1 MSETEFTVI
10 ICTRNR
16 IDVLRDTVELVLRRL
31 SMFPNSWLVVV
42 DNASTDSTSEYL
54 RAQAVKNERMVVVHE
69 PIRGLYHARARG
81 IRSVRGK
88 FFTILDDD
96 VVPDDNWPGA
106 LIVELAQNPRIGV
119 VGTAID
125 LLWERDR
132 PAWMTERLARNVFGG
147 PIPGRSICRFPLYP
161 YGCSAAFRF
170 CDFLQLYSAPERQ
183 RVELGWGA
191 VSTQEAP
198 VGGEDWDLAELYIKN
213 GLAAITVDHVRVG
226 HRIDGSKVSPAWV
239 LQKFE
244 GDGRLRIRYARLA
257 GHSWLSSRVLILMA
271 VFPVLWVLHTLMEGT
286 GSSGP
291 RGLTIQA
298 YSCRARGLWRELLW
312 GIRGVRYPFHLGG

>member
-1 MSETEFTVI
+1 
-10 ICTRNR
+10 
-16 IDVLRDTVELVLRRL
+16 
-31 SMFPNSWLVVV
+31 
-42 DNASTDSTSEYL
+42 
-54 RAQAVKNERMVVVHE
+54 
-69 PIRGLYHARARG
+69 
-81 IRSVRGK
+81 
-88 FFTILDDD
+88 
-96 VVPDDNWPGA
+96 
-106 LIVELAQNPRIGV
+106 
-119 VGTAID
+119 
-125 LLWERDR
+125 
-132 PAWMTERLARNVFGG
+132 
-147 PIPGRSICRFPLYP
+147 
-161 YGCSAAFRF
+161 
-170 CDFLQLYSAPERQ
+170 LQLYSAPERQ

-271 VFPVLWVLHTLMEGT
+271 VFSVLLVFHTLIEGT
-286 GSSGP
+286 RSSGP
-291 RGLTIQA
+291 RRLTLQA